1 MSVPS
6 ILATTALLTVGGYM
20 LFTGA
25 GESFN
30 IGEFLES
37 TSPYMW
43 ASLGIGSCIGFS
55 VVGAMGDFH
64 YRDINFRCWCKSTK
78 NY

>member
-30 IGEFLES
+30 IGEF
-37 TSPYMW
+37 
-43 ASLGIGSCIGFS
+43 
-55 VVGAMGDFH
+55 
-64 YRDINFRCWCKSTK
+64 
-78 NY
+78 